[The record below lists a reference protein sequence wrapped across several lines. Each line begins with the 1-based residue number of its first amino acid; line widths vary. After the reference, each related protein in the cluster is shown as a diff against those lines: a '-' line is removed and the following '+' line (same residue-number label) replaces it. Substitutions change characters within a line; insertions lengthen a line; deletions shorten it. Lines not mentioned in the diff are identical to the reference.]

1 MASFIKRGSI
11 NRPITTI
18 SRKKKMNTRIINH
31 DEAVKD
37 LMAERYLLGELNAAE
52 REAYELHLFSC
63 DACFEQ
69 VKVGTEFVTHLRHIG
84 TEDPQ
89 APLAPGFMGRLMT
102 NARQPLPV
110 TMFGL
115 LLMVGGFAIHQSS
128 EISYLKEPRAEVR
141 SVLTGIAHG
150 SSETNLIKVSK
161 KSALSLNVEYTP
173 KGEFIS
179 YRAQVL
185 SSSGKALHT
194 VALPETQVGT
204 TASIAL
210 PADALRPGQYS
221 IVVFGRRSDGTQEEV
236 GRGVFELQFTDN

>member
-1 MASFIKRGSI
+1 
-11 NRPITTI
+11 
-18 SRKKKMNTRIINH
+18 MNTRIINH
-31 DEAVKD
+31 DEAVKG
-37 LMAERYLLGELNAAE
+37 LLAERYLLGELNAAE

-69 VKVGTEFVTHLRHIG
+69 VKVGTEFVTQLRHIG

-89 APLAPGFMGRLMT
+89 APLAPGFMGRFMA
-102 NARQPLPV
+102 NARSPLPV
-110 TMFGL
+110 AMLGL
-115 LLMVGGFAIHQSS
+115 LLIVGGFAIHQNS
-128 EISYLKEPRAEVR
+128 EISHLKEPRAEVR

-150 SSETNLIKVSK
+150 SSDANPIKVSRD
-161 KSALSLNVEYTP
+161 SALSLNVEYVP

-185 SSSGKALHT
+185 SSSGKTLHT
-194 VALPETQVGT
+194 VALPESQVGT
-204 TASIAL
+204 TAAIAL

-236 GRGVFELQFTDN
+236 GRGVFELQFTGN

>member
-1 MASFIKRGSI
+1 
-11 NRPITTI
+11 
-18 SRKKKMNTRIINH
+18 MNTRIINH
-31 DEAVKD
+31 DEAIKD
-37 LMAERYLLGELNAAE
+37 LMAERYLLGELNTAD

-69 VKVGTEFVTHLRHIG
+69 VKVGTEFVTHLRHID

-89 APLAPGFMGRLMT
+89 ASLVPGFMSRLMANT
-102 NARQPLPV
+102 RQPLTV
-110 TMFGL
+110 TMFTL
-115 LLMVGGFAIHQSS
+115 LVNGCGFAVHQSS
-128 EISYLKEPRAEVR
+128 EISNLKEPRPEIR

-150 SSETNLIKVSK
+150 SSEVHLIKVPRN
-161 KSALSLNVEYTP
+161 SALSLNVEYAP

-179 YRAQVL
+179 YRAQIL

-204 TASIAL
+204 TATIAL
-210 PADALRPGQYS
+210 PADALKPAQYS

-236 GRGVFELQFTDN
+236 GRGAFELQFTDN

>member
-1 MASFIKRGSI
+1 
-11 NRPITTI
+11 
-18 SRKKKMNTRIINH
+18 MNTRIINH

-37 LMAERYLLGELNAAE
+37 LMAERYLLGELNAVD

-63 DACFEQ
+63 DVCFGQ
-69 VKVGTEFVTHLRHIG
+69 VKVGTEFVTQLRHIG
-84 TEDPQ
+84 TEDPK
-89 APLAPGFMGRLMT
+89 APLAPGFMGRLMA
-102 NARQPLPV
+102 NARQPIPV

-115 LLMVGGFAIHQSS
+115 LLMVGGFAVHQRS

-150 SSETNLIKVSK
+150 SSDITPVNASRN
-161 KSALSLNVEYTP
+161 SALSLNVDYEP

-179 YRAQVL
+179 YLVQVL
-185 SSSGKALHT
+185 SSSGKVLHT

-204 TASIAL
+204 TASIVL

-221 IVVFGRRSDGTQEEV
+221 LVVFGRRSDGTQGEV
-236 GRGVFELQFTDN
+236 GRGVFELQFTGN